1 MQAVRKG
8 RGAASNRSGRYE
20 RAQAEAFDDGWGTA
34 EEEPAPLRTTVTEE
48 APRKVITRNDSPDLG
63 FDRSVNPYR
72 GCEHGCIYCYA
83 RPTHAWLGL
92 SPGLDFESRL
102 YAKPTAPELLEKELA
117 RPGYRCRVL
126 AIGTNTDAYQPIE
139 RRYAVMRGILE
150 VLARCRHPV
159 SITTKSALVLRD
171 RDLLADMARENLAH
185 VTMSVTT
192 LDRRLARSME
202 PRASAPARRLEAVTG
217 LRDAGVP
224 VSVNFAP
231 IIPALNDHEMEA
243 VLEAARE
250 AGAKGA
256 GYTLLRLP
264 LEIADLFREWLAEH
278 YPDRAGRVME
288 RVRDTRGGKDYDSTF
303 GRRMRGT
310 GPVAELLAKRFRL
323 AVKRLEFP
331 GFPELDCTGFAPPVP
346 QDGQLSLF

>member
-8 RGAASNRSGRYE
+8 RGAVSNRSGRYE
-20 RAQAEAFDDGWGTA
+20 RERPEAFDDGWDTV

-63 FDRSVNPYR
+63 FDRSINPYR

-102 YAKPTAPELLEKELA
+102 FAKPTAPVVLEKELA
-117 RPGYRCRVL
+117 RPGYRAQVL
-126 AIGTNTDAYQPIE
+126 AIGTNTDAYQPVE
-139 RRYAVMRGILE
+139 KRYEVMRGILE

-171 RDLLADMARENLAH
+171 RDLLADMARDRLAH

-192 LDRRLARSME
+192 LDGRLARSME
-202 PRASAPARRLEAVTG
+202 PRASSPSRRLEAVAG
-217 LRDAGVP
+217 LNEAGVP

-231 IIPALNDHEMEA
+231 IVPALNEHEMETI
-243 VLEAARE
+243 LETARE
-250 AGAKGA
+250 AGAQGA

-264 LEIADLFREWLAEH
+264 LEIADLFREWLEEH
-278 YPDRAGRVME
+278 VPDRAARVLS
-288 RVRDTRGGKDYDSTF
+288 RVRDMRGGPLYRSAF
-303 GRRMRGT
+303 HVRMKGE
-310 GPVAELLAKRFRL
+310 GPYAEMISKRFAIACRRL
-323 AVKRLEFP
+323 GLERGYGKLDETLFRPPGAQLRLE
-331 GFPELDCTGFAPPVP
+331 L
-346 QDGQLSLF
+346 

>member
-1 MQAVRKG
+1 MQTVRKG

-20 RAQAEAFDDGWGTA
+20 REHREAFDDGWGTA
-34 EEEPAPLRTTVTEE
+34 DEAPPPLRTSVVEE
-48 APRKVITRNDSPDLG
+48 APRSIISKNDSPDLG

-102 YAKPTAPELLEKELA
+102 FAKPTAPELLEKELS

-139 RRYAVMRGILE
+139 RRYELMRGLLE

-171 RDLLADMARENLAH
+171 RDLLAEMARENLAH
-185 VTMSVTT
+185 VTMSITT

-202 PRASAPARRLEAVTG
+202 PRASAPGRRLEAVTG

-243 VLEAARE
+243 VLKAARK
-250 AGAKGA
+250 AGACGA

-264 LEIADLFREWLAEH
+264 LEIADLFREWLEAH
-278 YPDRAGRVME
+278 APDRAARVLS
-288 RVRDTRGGKDYDSTF
+288 RVRDMRGGPLYKSAFHT
-303 GRRMRGT
+303 RMKGE
-310 GPVAELLAKRFRL
+310 GVYAETISKRFAIACRRL
-323 AVKRLEFP
+323 GLARGYGVLDETRFRPP
-331 GFPELDCTGFAPPVP
+331 G
-346 QDGQLSLF
+346 GQLRLDL

>member
-8 RGAASNRSGRYE
+8 RGAASNRSGHYE
-20 RAQAEAFDDGWGTA
+20 RERPEAFDDGWGTV

-48 APRKVITRNDSPDLG
+48 APRKVIARNTSPDLG
-63 FDRSVNPYR
+63 FDRSINPYR

-102 YAKPTAPELLEKELA
+102 FAKPTAPALLEKELA
-117 RPGYRCRVL
+117 RPGYRPEVL

-139 RRYAVMRGILE
+139 KRYEVMRGILE

-171 RDLLADMARENLAH
+171 LDLLGDMARDRLAH

-192 LDRRLARSME
+192 LDGRLARSME
-202 PRASAPARRLEAVTG
+202 PRASAPARRLEAVAG
-217 LRDAGVP
+217 LSEAGVP

-243 VLEAARE
+243 VLEAARK
-250 AGAKGA
+250 AGACGA

-264 LEIADLFREWLAEH
+264 LEIADLFREWLEAH
-278 YPDRAGRVME
+278 APDRAARVLS
-288 RVRDTRGGKDYDSTF
+288 RVRDMRGGPLYKSAF
-303 GRRMRGT
+303 HVRMKGE
-310 GPVAELLAKRFRL
+310 GAYAETVSKRFAIACRRL
-323 AVKRLEFP
+323 GLERGYRKLDDTRFRPPGAQLRLE
-331 GFPELDCTGFAPPVP
+331 L
-346 QDGQLSLF
+346 

>member
-1 MQAVRKG
+1 MQTVRKG

-20 RAQAEAFDDGWGTA
+20 REHREAFDDGWGTA
-34 EEEPAPLRTTVTEE
+34 DEAPPPLRTSVVEE
-48 APRKVITRNDSPDLG
+48 APRSIISKNDSPDLG

-102 YAKPTAPELLEKELA
+102 FAKPTAPELLEKELS
-117 RPGYRCRVL
+117 RPGYRCQVL

-139 RRYAVMRGILE
+139 RRYEVMRGLLE

-171 RDLLADMARENLAH
+171 RDLLAEMARENLAH
-185 VTMSVTT
+185 VTMSITT

-202 PRASAPARRLEAVTG
+202 PRASAPGRRLEAVTG

-243 VLEAARE
+243 VLEAARK
-250 AGAKGA
+250 AGACGA

-264 LEIADLFREWLAEH
+264 LEIADLFREWLEAH
-278 YPDRAGRVME
+278 APDRAARVLS
-288 RVRDTRGGKDYDSTF
+288 RVRDMRGGPLYKSAFHT
-303 GRRMRGT
+303 RMKGE
-310 GPVAELLAKRFRL
+310 GVYAETISKRFAIACRRL
-323 AVKRLEFP
+323 GLARGYGVLDETRFRPP
-331 GFPELDCTGFAPPVP
+331 G
-346 QDGQLSLF
+346 GQLRLDL

>member
-8 RGAASNRSGRYE
+8 RGAVSNRSGRYE
-20 RAQAEAFDDGWGTA
+20 RERPEAFDDGWGTV

-48 APRKVITRNDSPDLG
+48 APRKVIARNDSPDLG
-63 FDRSVNPYR
+63 FDRSINPYR

-117 RPGYRCRVL
+117 RPGYRCQVL

-139 RRYAVMRGILE
+139 KRYGIMRGILE
-150 VLARCRHPV
+150 VLAGCRHPV

-171 RDLLADMARENLAH
+171 RDLLAEMARDRLAH

-192 LDRRLARSME
+192 LDGRLARSME
-202 PRASAPARRLEAVTG
+202 PRASSPARRLEAVAG
-217 LRDAGVP
+217 LSEAGVP

-243 VLEAARE
+243 VLEAARK

-264 LEIADLFREWLAEH
+264 LEIADLFREWLEAH
-278 YPDRAGRVME
+278 APDRAARVLS
-288 RVRDTRGGKDYDSTF
+288 RVRDMRGGPLYKSAF
-303 GRRMRGT
+303 HVRMKGE
-310 GPVAELLAKRFRL
+310 GPYAEMISKRFVIACRRL
-323 AVKRLEFP
+323 GLGRGYGKLDDTRFRPPGAQLRLE
-331 GFPELDCTGFAPPVP
+331 L
-346 QDGQLSLF
+346 

>member
-20 RAQAEAFDDGWGTA
+20 RERPEAFDDGWGTA
-34 EEEPAPLRTTVTEE
+34 AEEPAPLRTTVVEE
-48 APRKVITRNDSPDLG
+48 APRKVITRNESPDIG
-63 FDRSVNPYR
+63 FDRSINPYR

-102 YAKPTAPELLEKELA
+102 FAKPAAPALLEKELA
-117 RPGYRCRVL
+117 RPGYRCAVL

-139 RRYAVMRGILE
+139 KRYGVMRGILE

-171 RDLLADMARENLAH
+171 RDLLADMARERLAH
-185 VTMSVTT
+185 VTLSVTT

-202 PRASAPARRLEAVTG
+202 PRASAPARRLEAVAG
-217 LRDAGVP
+217 LREAGVP
-224 VSVNFAP
+224 VAVNFAP
-231 IIPALNDHEMEA
+231 IIPALNDHELEA
-243 VLEAARE
+243 VLEAASR
-250 AGAKGA
+250 AGAGGA

-264 LEIADLFREWLAEH
+264 LEIADLFREWLEAH
-278 YPDRAGRVME
+278 APDRAARVLS
-288 RVRDTRGGKDYDSTF
+288 RVRDMRGGPLYKSAFHERMKGEGPYAGMISQRF
-303 GRRMRGT
+303 AIACRRLGLERGYGRLD
-310 GPVAELLAKRFRL
+310 ESRFRPPGAQL
-323 AVKRLEFP
+323 RLE
-331 GFPELDCTGFAPPVP
+331 L
-346 QDGQLSLF
+346 

>member
-20 RAQAEAFDDGWGTA
+20 RERPEAFDDGWGTA
-34 EEEPAPLRTTVTEE
+34 DEAPPPLRTSVVEE
-48 APRKVITRNDSPDLG
+48 APRSIVSKNDSPDLG

-102 YAKPTAPELLEKELA
+102 FAKPTAPALLEKELA

-139 RRYAVMRGILE
+139 RRYEVMRGLLE

-185 VTMSVTT
+185 VTMSITT

-202 PRASAPARRLEAVTG
+202 PRASAPGRRLEAVTG

-231 IIPALNDHEMEA
+231 IIPALNDHEMET
-243 VLEAARE
+243 VLESARK
-250 AGAKGA
+250 AGACGA

-264 LEIADLFREWLAEH
+264 LEIADLFREWLEAH
-278 YPDRAGRVME
+278 APDRAARVLS
-288 RVRDTRGGKDYDSTF
+288 RVRDMRGGPLYKSAF
-303 GRRMRGT
+303 HVRMKGE
-310 GPVAELLAKRFRL
+310 GAYAEMISKRFAIACRRL
-323 AVKRLEFP
+323 GLERGYGVLDETRFRPP
-331 GFPELDCTGFAPPVP
+331 G
-346 QDGQLSLF
+346 GQLRLDL